1 MTPPASPHSS
11 APLHALYDVP
21 APAKLNLF
29 LHITGR
35 RPDGYHLLQSAFML
49 IDWCDTL
56 HFELRRDGQITR
68 EDLPAGDHNP
78 PGSAEPLPADDLT
91 VRAAKALQ
99 RACGTTLGVH
109 IGLHKRIPAQAGMGG
124 GSSDAA
130 SCLLALQRLWGVRL
144 APSQLQALA
153 LSLGADVPFFLSG
166 GHAWVEGVGEK
177 LTPLELPSARFVVV
191 KPPAGVS
198 TQDIFSA
205 PGLKRDTETA
215 TIRGFAANAK
225 GLDHRMNHFTGFGRN
240 DLEPIARQLCPQI
253 GQSLDWLAAQQ
264 LEGRMTGSGSAVFA
278 QLEPDKD
285 LTTAPS
291 GWQVRKCSNLDVHP
305 LAGW

>member
-1 MTPPASPHSS
+1 MTPNLPR
-11 APLHALYDVP
+11 PLRALYDVA

-35 RPDGYHLLQSAFML
+35 RPDGYHLLQSVFML

-56 HFELRRDGQITR
+56 HFELRSDGQITR
-68 EDLPAGDHNP
+68 EDVPDGAVRD
-78 PGSAEPLPADDLT
+78 AARQDALPADDLT

-99 RACGTTLGVH
+99 KACGTSLGVH
-109 IGLHKRIPAQAGMGG
+109 IGLIKRIPSQAGMGG

-130 SCLLALQRLWGVRL
+130 SCLLALQRLWGVSL
-144 APSQLQALA
+144 PSAELQKIA

-177 LTPLELPSARFVVV
+177 ITPISLPQADFLVV

-198 TQDIFSA
+198 TQDIFLA

-215 TIRGFAANAK
+215 TIVGFAAHASRDKNF
-225 GLDHRMNHFTGFGRN
+225 LMEFGRN
-240 DLEPIARQLCPQI
+240 DLQPVASMMCPQI

-264 LEGRMTGSGSAVFA
+264 LRGKMTGSGSAVFA
-278 QLEPDKD
+278 QLLHNAD
-285 LTTAPS
+285 LDSAPG
-291 GWQVRKCSNLDVHP
+291 GWKVRKCSNLESHP